1 MYIKHG
7 IFSVVPQMRNFS
19 VFFYAEEIH
28 YLSYEV
34 FLLKTESVLNL
45 CETEAMNEGYALM
58 GIVAVSHCLKVILEM
73 MADEW
78 WTDVYFSDHV
88 EYYRVVLL
96 RLDLALNN
104 FEN

>member
-1 MYIKHG
+1 LNKQTTRRNGDIG
-7 IFSVVPQMRNFS
+7 FDNSIFPNG
-19 VFFYAEEIH
+19 EITNLEPPGQH
-28 YLSYEV
+28 YLPLHDSNPGHSNHRYERD
-34 FLLKTESVLNL
+34 S
-45 CETEAMNEGYALM
+45 
-58 GIVAVSHCLKVILEM
+58 
-73 MADEW
+73 DEW